1 MVLKS
6 LDASNKMNTIE
17 TLALMLEQV
26 MREVRLSTMTQ
37 TITGNS
43 AAYVAVSRILQDNK
57 HFWSPCVVHV
67 FDLLP
72 KDIGKLY

>member
-6 LDASNKMNTIE
+6 LDASDKIKTIE
-17 TLALMLEQV
+17 TLALMLEKV
-26 MREVRLSTMTQ
+26 VREARLANVTQ
-37 TITGNS
+37 TITDNS
-43 AAYVAVSRILQDNK
+43 AAYVAVSRILQDKYNK

-72 KDIGKLY
+72 KDI